1 MLLLLLVLLQVDW
14 SEEIV
19 CLHGIAFLLAEAYTT
34 VDDSSAAVPAEATA
48 AAEEA
53 SAESNE
59 HARLQHQQKQDQ
71 SSSSSN
77 TLLSQQKACLREEAA
92 TQRYAWEGKAMI
104 CFCCCWRTLPSVA
117 VLPLFSFAAGTAA
130 AAAAAATAA
139 AIAAAGIAATLTS
152 KWLLA
157 QRPGGCSAMSSCL
170 PFVSTGKLTS
180 LIGICCRR

>member
-1 MLLLLLVLLQVDW
+1 VDW

-92 TQRYAWEGKAMI
+92 TQRDCSDIDKQMAASPETRRMFSNVLMPALRFYWKAYI
-104 CFCCCWRTLPSVA
+104 PNCF
-117 VLPLFSFAAGTAA
+117 FSDGTVKE
-130 AAAAAATAA
+130 
-139 AIAAAGIAATLTS
+139 LTNL
-152 KWLLA
+152 KALY
-157 QRPGGCSAMSSCL
+157 RVFERC
-170 PFVSTGKLTS
+170 
-180 LIGICCRR
+180 